1 MAFRELTIEDMKGI
15 ENARSRWDILNA
27 VTRQAQQM
35 EESKE
40 SKTRIFSKDAGK
52 LSGAADMAA
61 GLNPKPKKREVD
73 TVPQLPENFKNVILK
88 IAGGISTSLMSRI
101 SGSFLSEEEKEYSI
115 CRRDD
120 GNCSSAAAMI
130 KPKELSNTPTSKRR
144 AFDKGNCSGV
154 ASENAAAAAAA
165 AMIKPKELM
174 SITPTSKRW
183 AVDNGNCSY
192 AASMIKPKELSN
204 TPTSK
209 RRKGLFETDL
219 SEGHNRISIPVSKI
233 SENFLSEEEKEFLCR
248 RDESKKMNFKEV
260 KIIEPSLEW
269 EKARLSRWDMAKGKG
284 KTCSTYVI
292 KGTWRYIVDRNR
304 LRVGDV
310 VQLWAFRIEDELCFA
325 LVKLPDQN
333 PRQACCFIF

>member
-1 MAFRELTIEDMKGI
+1 
-15 ENARSRWDILNA
+15 
-27 VTRQAQQM
+27 
-35 EESKE
+35 
-40 SKTRIFSKDAGK
+40 
-52 LSGAADMAA
+52 
-61 GLNPKPKKREVD
+61 
-73 TVPQLPENFKNVILK
+73 
-88 IAGGISTSLMSRI
+88 
-101 SGSFLSEEEKEYSI
+101 
-115 CRRDD
+115 
-120 GNCSSAAAMI
+120 
-130 KPKELSNTPTSKRR
+130 
-144 AFDKGNCSGV
+144 
-154 ASENAAAAAAA
+154 
-165 AMIKPKELM
+165 M

-209 RRKGLFETDL
+209 RRVVDNGPQPPPPLPEEFKSAILKMAGRKSTSPETLVIQKGLFETDL

-284 KTCSTYVI
+284 KTSSTYVI